1 MELSSRRNPLRF
13 DDAIAVAR
21 LWRDA
26 GGRREV
32 ELGALE
38 PLLWRNGKLAP
49 SDLVH
54 GLVMA
59 GIRVTMTTNAS
70 LLDRHAAGLKK
81 AGLSLLRISWHTT
94 QPERYREISGH
105 GDYEAFYRGIE
116 AAARAGLRISFNRVL
131 LKDLADDLPAQLD
144 FVSRYDLRLKL
155 YDLMWTPEI
164 SSVYS
169 KAYQDWRPVVREHV
183 LPRAARIERVGGEVG
198 RRRVR
203 FHLAGGGVVEV
214 KLGDRVDR
222 GKAPCQNCAH
232 RAVCLEEFGDYVR
245 VEPELDAHFCYL
257 RRDIGF
263 GLRDLIDSGPRGARG
278 LRERLEEAVGDRA
291 GALLRGAALRY
302 IAVPFCN
309 YNCYLP
315 GTAISWCHK
324 TSGDYSFPGRPR
336 AWQPP
341 GPAAGTG
348 ELLQIGRR

>member
-1 MELSSRRNPLRF
+1 MEVSSKRNPLRF

-38 PLLWRNGKLAP
+38 PLLWRDGRLTP
-49 SDLVH
+49 SDLVR
-54 GLVMA
+54 GLDEA
-59 GIRVTMTTNAS
+59 GVRVTMTTNAS
-70 LLDRHAAGLKK
+70 LLERHAADLKD
-81 AGLSLLRISWHTT
+81 ARLSLLRISWHTT
-94 QPERYREISGH
+94 HPERYREISGH

-144 FVSRYDLRLKL
+144 FVREYDLRLKL

-164 SSVYS
+164 AAVYS
-169 KAYQDWRPVVREHV
+169 EAYQDWRPVVRKHV
-183 LPRAARIERVGGEVG
+183 LPRVARIEHVGREVG
-198 RRRVR
+198 RRRLR
-203 FHLAGGGVVEV
+203 FYMVGGGHVEV
-214 KLGDRVDR
+214 KLGDQIDR
-222 GKAPCQNCAH
+222 GKEPCVSCAH

-263 GLRDLIDSGPRGARG
+263 GMRDLIDSGTRGASG
-278 LRERLEEAVGDRA
+278 LRARLEEAVGDLA
-291 GALLRGAALRY
+291 GPLLRGAALRY
-302 IAVPFCN
+302 IAVPYCN

-315 GTAISWCHK
+315 GTTISWCHK

-336 AWQPP
+336 AWHPIAP
-341 GPAAGTG
+341 TASAGGLT
-348 ELLQIGRR
+348 QITRR